1 MSFIHYHIKAFNTI
15 RKGLGQMEEKKT
27 SKQSLVSL
35 KDKVKQKLRDEIIL
49 NNLKPGNRIV
59 ETEVAKKFGIS
70 QVPVREALRGLE
82 EEGLI
87 RTVKYK
93 GAFVT
98 EIDKVEMYHIFSMRA
113 EIETNALEIILP
125 NLRKRD
131 IGELYDIVDRM
142 KFGKPEY
149 LLQSD
154 LDMEFHRTI
163 IQWSKIDVYTRI
175 WSMLTG
181 HIRRY
186 ITALNPKVQILPEEV
201 YKYHLD
207 LVKLME
213 KGDVEEVQEAFREHI
228 MKMVK

>member
-1 MSFIHYHIKAFNTI
+1 MIIYIIVVHIT
-15 RKGLGQMEEKKT
+15 RKGLWQMEEYE
-27 SKQSLVSL
+27 SRKQSLVSL
-35 KDKVKQKLRDEIIL
+35 KDKVKKKLRDDIIL
-49 NNLKPGNRIV
+49 NLLKPGDRIV
-59 ETEVAKKFGIS
+59 ETEIAKKFGIS

-98 EIDKVEMYHIFSMRA
+98 EIDHVEMYHIFSMRA
-113 EIETNALEIILP
+113 EIETNALKIILP

-142 KFGKPEY
+142 KFGRPEY
-149 LLQSD
+149 LFQSD

-163 IQWSKIDVYTRI
+163 IQWSKIEVYTRI

-186 ITALNPKVQILPEEV
+186 ITALNPTVQILPEEV

-207 LVKLME
+207 LVKVIE
-213 KGDVEEVQEAFREHI
+213 KGEIEEVQEAFREHI
-228 MKMVK
+228 MKMVE